1 MKEKSQ
7 RQIRVEN
14 LVRQEVSSAIV
25 RDLNGYLPSPV
36 SVVRVD
42 VSKDLRYATV
52 FFSCVDANADVKE
65 VLYVLKEAAPHLNRQ
80 LGRVIHTKY
89 TPRLRFRHDDSF
101 DHAHDINRI
110 FHEKI
115 KYSEQT
121 LAENRE
127 DEE

>member
-36 SVVRVD
+36 SVVSVD

-52 FFSCVDANADVKE
+52 FFSCVDQNADVDE
-65 VLYVLKEAAPHLNRQ
+65 VLYVLKEAAPHLNKQ
-80 LGRVIHTKY
+80 LGKVIQTKY
-89 TPRLRFRHDDSF
+89 TPRLRFRYDESF
-101 DHAHDINRI
+101 DYAHDINTI
-110 FHEKI
+110 LNEKVH
-115 KYSEQT
+115 YSKQ
-121 LAENRE
+121 
-127 DEE
+127 DEEDLDD

>member
-36 SVVRVD
+36 SVVGVD

-52 FFSCVDANADVKE
+52 YFSCVDQNADVDE
-65 VLYVLKEAAPHLNRQ
+65 VLYVLKEAAPHLNKQ
-80 LGRVIHTKY
+80 LGRVIQTKY
-89 TPRLRFRHDDSF
+89 TPRLRFRHDESF
-101 DHAHDINRI
+101 NYAHDINKI
-110 FHEKI
+110 IHEKI
-115 KYSEQT
+115 HY
-121 LAENRE
+121 AEDNNDE
-127 DEE
+127 D

>member
-36 SVVRVD
+36 SVVGVD

-52 FFSCVDANADVKE
+52 YFSCVDASADVDE
-65 VLYVLKEAAPHLNRQ
+65 VLYVLKEAAPHLNKQ
-80 LGRVIHTKY
+80 LGKVIQTKY

-101 DHAHDINRI
+101 NYAHDINEI
-110 FHEKI
+110 IHKKI
-115 KYSEQT
+115 HY
-121 LAENRE
+121 AEDN
-127 DEE
+127 D

>member
-36 SVVRVD
+36 SVVGVD

-52 FFSCVDANADVKE
+52 YFSCVDQNADVDE
-65 VLYVLKEAAPHLNRQ
+65 VLYVLKEAAPHLNKQ
-80 LGRVIHTKY
+80 LGRVIQTKY

-101 DHAHDINRI
+101 NYAHDINKI
-110 FHEKI
+110 IHEKI
-115 KYSEQT
+115 HYAKD
-121 LAENRE
+121 NNDE
-127 DEE
+127 D

>member
-36 SVVRVD
+36 SVVGVD

-52 FFSCVDANADVKE
+52 YFSCVDQNADVNE
-65 VLYVLKEAAPHLNRQ
+65 VLYVLKEAAPHLNKQ
-80 LGRVIHTKY
+80 LGRVIQTKY
-89 TPRLRFRHDDSF
+89 TPRLRFRHDESF
-101 DHAHDINRI
+101 NYAHDINKI
-110 FHEKI
+110 IHEKI
-115 KYSEQT
+115 HY
-121 LAENRE
+121 AEDNNDE
-127 DEE
+127 D